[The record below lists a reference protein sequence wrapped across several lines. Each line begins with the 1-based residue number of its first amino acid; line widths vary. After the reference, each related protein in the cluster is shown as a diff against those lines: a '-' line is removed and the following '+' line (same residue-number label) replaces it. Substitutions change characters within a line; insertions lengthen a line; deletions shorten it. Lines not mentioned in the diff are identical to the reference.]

1 MSHTLHLA
9 SQGQQV
15 GQLGFDAQRN
25 HYSFRYHRA
34 WQDGANAFYVA
45 PALPFIAAEHLE
57 PVRRMIT
64 DEELNERIC
73 RRDARTPPK
82 QVAREI
88 IRMARATAKLAPMQ
102 AALGV
107 YIGAEV
113 DLVRQISAY
122 FCAQARDLLDIADQ
136 IVKVDVR
143 C

>member
-57 PVRRMIT
+57 SVQRMIT

-73 RRDARTPPK
+73 RRGARTPPK

-113 DLVRQISAY
+113 DLVYQISAY
-122 FCAQARDLLDIADQ
+122 VCAQARRLLDIADQ
-136 IVKVDVR
+136 IAKVDVR